1 MRGRSGKGAGLSA
14 FLWQFGLG
22 FAGLKVLGFSGL
34 GFRLLIT
41 SALKA
46 FFSVLSF
53 VSECAGNQM
62 QGRCG

>member
-1 MRGRSGKGAGLSA
+1 MAVRSGVCRTKG
-14 FLWQFGLG
+14 F
-22 FAGLKVLGFSGL
+22 GFSGL

-53 VSECAGNQM
+53 VSECAGI
-62 QGRCG
+62 RCKDDAVEETQ